1 MIDFRKTRYIFDEN
15 LNNDKMKKYNYYLTL
30 SSKHWDKFLA
40 TGNEKF
46 LDNSIRFQE
55 LAEKSI

>member
-1 MIDFRKTRYIFDEN
+1 
-15 LNNDKMKKYNYYLTL
+15 MKKYNYYLTL
-30 SSKHWDKFLA
+30 SSKHWAKFLA

>member
-1 MIDFRKTRYIFDEN
+1 
-15 LNNDKMKKYNYYLTL
+15 MKKYNYYLTL
-30 SSKHWDKFLA
+30 SSKNWAKFLA